1 MTQQDKDSAGDA
13 INRRSKNITE
23 GTARAPNRS
32 MYYAMGYEAGDF
44 KKPMVG
50 VANGHSTI
58 TPCNSGLQKLADA
71 AIAGIEEAGGNAQV
85 FGTPTI
91 SDGMA
96 MGTEGMKYSLVSR
109 EVISDCIETCVQGQW
124 MDGVL
129 VVGGCDKNMPGG
141 LMGMLRANVPAI
153 YVYGGTILPGHYK
166 GKDLN
171 IVSVFEAV
179 GEHSA
184 GRMSDEDLL
193 QIERRAIPGTGSCG
207 GMYTANTMSSS
218 FEALG
223 ISLPYSSTMA
233 NPHDEK
239 ENSAR
244 ESAKV
249 LIEAIRKNIKPRDIV
264 TKKAIENAV
273 AVIMATGGSTN
284 AVLHFL
290 AIAHAAGVDWTIE
303 DFERV
308 RVKTPVLCDLKPSG
322 KYLAVD
328 LHKAGGIPQVMK
340 TLLVAGLLHGDC
352 LTISGQTIAEV
363 LKDVPDA
370 PRADQDVIRPINKPM
385 YAQGHLAILK
395 GNLSPE
401 GCVAKITGLKNPV
414 MTGPARVFDDEQ
426 SALQAI
432 LAGKI
437 VAGDVMVLRYLGPK
451 GGPGMPEMLAPTGAL
466 IGAGLGESVGLITD
480 GRFSG
485 GTWGMVVGHV
495 APEAAA
501 GGNIA
506 FIREGD
512 SITIDAKQLLLQL
525 NIDDAELAQR
535 KVGWKAPLPRY
546 LRGVQAKFAFNAS
559 SASKGAVLDDY

>member
-1 MTQQDKDSAGDA
+1 MEKKT
-13 INRRSKNITE
+13 IHLRSDNITQ
-23 GTARAPNRS
+23 GKARAPNRS
-32 MYYAMGYEAGDF
+32 MYYGMGYKETDF
-44 KKPMVG
+44 GKPMVG

-71 AIAGIEEAGGNAQV
+71 AVQGIIEAGGNPQI

-124 MDGVL
+124 MDGVV

-153 YVYGGTILPGHYK
+153 YVYGGTILPGKWK
-166 GKDLN
+166 GQDLN

-179 GEHSA
+179 GQNAA
-184 GRMSDEDLL
+184 GKMSDQELKD
-193 QIERRAIPGTGSCG
+193 IEQHAIPGTGSCG
-207 GMYTANTMSSS
+207 GMYTANTMSSA

-239 ENSAR
+239 MNSAK

-249 LIEAIRKNIKPRDIV
+249 LLEAIRKDIKPRDIV

-290 AIAHAAGVDWTIE
+290 AIAHAAEVEWTIE
-303 DFERV
+303 DFERI
-308 RVKTPVLCDLKPSG
+308 RQKTPVICDLKPSG

-328 LHKAGGIPQVMK
+328 LHRAGGIPQVMK
-340 TLLVAGLLHGDC
+340 LLLNAGLLHGDC
-352 LTISGQTIAEV
+352 ITISGKTIAEV
-363 LKDVPDA
+363 LKDIPDEPPA
-370 PRADQDVIRPINKPM
+370 NQDVIRPIDKPM
-385 YAQGHLAILK
+385 YEQGHLAILK

-401 GCVAKITGLKNPV
+401 GAVAKITGLKNPV
-414 MTGPARVFDDEQ
+414 ITGPARVFDDEQ

-432 LAGKI
+432 LDGKI
-437 VAGDVMVLRYLGPK
+437 KAGDVMVLRYLGPK

-495 APEAAA
+495 APEAAV
-501 GGNIA
+501 GGTIA
-506 FIREGD
+506 FVKEGD
-512 SITIDAKQLLLQL
+512 SITIDAHKLLLQL
-525 NIDDAELAQR
+525 NVADAEIAKR
-535 KVGWKAPLPRY
+535 REGWKAPAPRY
-546 LRGVQAKFAFNAS
+546 TRGVQAKFAFNAA
-559 SASKGAVLDDY
+559 SASKGAVLDNY